1 MQPLLLLKS
10 AELHQAYKTQD
21 RLTGL
26 GRSIKVF
33 VIGEIEQLNTKWKEF
48 RKRVDDCISYIE
60 DSVEN
65 GLFHCSYAL
74 NHKLNLARHFSF
86 LQMISVKNC

>member
-1 MQPLLLLKS
+1 MHVFISGGCIRHSCHSYETIKWNEYPVADIAMQQPLLWKS

-48 RKRVDDCISYIE
+48 RK
-60 DSVEN
+60 
-65 GLFHCSYAL
+65 
-74 NHKLNLARHFSF
+74 
-86 LQMISVKNC
+86 